1 MKNRKRKSKR
11 SKRKMWFQESREE
24 KIRQKHLKEISN
36 KSWCSNTQNI
46 KETDPQDDTEVK
58 IVLDQ

>member
-1 MKNRKRKSKR
+1 
-11 SKRKMWFQESREE
+11 MWFQESREE

-46 KETDPQDDTEVK
+46 KEIDPQDDTEVK